1 MKSIAITLAFL
12 LACILVVP
20 NHAQSKK
27 KAAKVKAAKPIT
39 PDIRTV
45 SASPVIEG
53 DPITKPDNRVVSAS
67 PVIEGDPMVPDDRV
81 TIQDL
86 KTKLAASAPV
96 LILDVR
102 ATEGWNSSPTKI
114 KGAIRVPYEDIEKRM
129 MDWKKT
135 QEIIAY
141 CTCSDDAT
149 SLSVA
154 RTLKKA
160 GFKNVKALWGG
171 WSAWEQ
177 AGYAT
182 EPK

>member
-27 KAAKVKAAKPIT
+27 KVVKVKATKPIT

-53 DPITKPDNRVVSAS
+53 DP
-67 PVIEGDPMVPDDRV
+67 MVPDDRI

-86 KTKLAASAPV
+86 QMKLKASAPI

-114 KGAIRVPYEDIEKRM
+114 KGAIRVPSEDIEKRM
-129 MDWKKT
+129 IDWKKT

-177 AGYAT
+177 AGFLT